1 MKSNYEIIRQAIEP
15 NLSTFLY
22 NYMLIKKQVYDT
34 CLQYRYISP
43 FENLLGD
50 YRDDQVKNTYSCYA
64 DIAME
69 TLLLALQPK
78 MEEIT
83 GLKLNP
89 TYTYSRVYKKG
100 DILERHKDR
109 FSCEYSTTL
118 NLGGDEWPIFIE
130 AEKNVGIPDENG
142 ITDVTENK
150 GTKLILNKGDMLV
163 YKGNL
168 CEHWREEFTGNKCVQ
183 VFLHYNNVNSD
194 NLNQNIFDGRPHI
207 GLPSWFR
214 NKNK

>member
-1 MKSNYEIIRQAIEP
+1 MKSNYKIIRQAIEP
-15 NLSTFLY
+15 NLSSFLY

-50 YRDDQVKNTYSCYA
+50 YNDKLVKNTYSCYA

-69 TLLLALQPK
+69 TLLLAIQPK

-89 TYTYSRVYKKG
+89 TYSYSRVYKKG

-130 AEKNVGIPDENG
+130 AEKNVGIPEENG
-142 ITDVTENK
+142 ITEITENK

-168 CEHWREEFTGNKCVQ
+168 CEHWREAFTGNKCVQ